1 MLINLVTYWVYL
13 LLTLVCSAIE
23 VWALVHCL
31 STRSLDFQR
40 AFKRTKGF
48 WGGLTA
54 AAVVAGFLTN
64 PRPIGLDVLPLFF
77 QLAAVTAAGVYL
89 ADVRPAVQEAR
100 RGGRGS
106 QGPYGPW

>member
-1 MLINLVTYWVYL
+1 MLILLIEKSVYL
-13 LLTLVCSAIE
+13 ILALVCSAIE

-31 STRSLDFQR
+31 TTKPLDFQR

-48 WGGLTA
+48 WAAITGG
-54 AAVVAGFLTN
+54 AVVAGFLTN
-64 PRPIGLDVLPLFF
+64 PSPLGLSALPLFV
-77 QLAAVTAAGVYL
+77 QLAAVTAASVYL